1 METPLA
7 VNESGGGED
16 VKVGMEVQI
25 VAECL
30 HRGDGGEPA
39 IGQFQPRP
47 HPVLETV
54 NGRAE
59 EMIEELASFA
69 ENAPKRF
76 GHGEDE
82 LPVRHVEA
90 EDARDPVAGLADF
103 ALMATRTEVAG
114 LAGEG
119 KEAFMPAVRTL
130 EPGESSGEVSAAVEL
145 ANDVNGVAS
154 QRAVNGAVAFLV
166 TGFEVGPAVVDDL
179 PEGRGSGTA
188 RAIDGWHITVL

>member
-1 METPLA
+1 MVEKFAP
-7 VNESGGGED
+7 
-16 VKVGMEVQI
+16 
-25 VAECL
+25 
-30 HRGDGGEPA
+30 
-39 IGQFQPRP
+39 
-47 HPVLETV
+47 
-54 NGRAE
+54 
-59 EMIEELASFA
+59 FA
-69 ENAPKRF
+69 EDPAERF
-76 GHGEDE
+76 RHRKHE

-90 EDARDPVAGLADF
+90 EDARDPVAGLTDF

-188 RAIDGWHITVL
+188 GAVDGGHENCLYEQLYSGKSTKMVG